1 MCIRDRADLVLWD
14 PRFFGVRPA
23 VVIKGGGIVVAALG
37 DPNASIP
44 TPQPVLM
51 RPALY
56 YGSGPYRS
64 QSYVAPAA
72 LEVGLAAELGLAR
85 ELVAVRPTRAV
96 GKAQMVN
103 NDALPVIEVDA
114 ETHGITVDGVEIT
127 PAPSAVMPLAQL
139 YAMF

>member
-1 MCIRDRADLVLWD
+1 MITA
-14 PRFFGVRPA
+14 
-23 VVIKGGGIVVAALG
+23 
-37 DPNASIP
+37 IP
-44 TPQPVLM
+44 TPQPIMM

-56 YGSGPYRS
+56 YGSGRTRS

-103 NDALPVIEVDA
+103 NDTCPVIEIDA
-114 ETHGITVDGVEIT
+114 ETHGITVDGTEIT
-127 PAPSAVMPLAQL
+127 PAPAEMLPLAQL
-139 YAMF
+139 YSLF